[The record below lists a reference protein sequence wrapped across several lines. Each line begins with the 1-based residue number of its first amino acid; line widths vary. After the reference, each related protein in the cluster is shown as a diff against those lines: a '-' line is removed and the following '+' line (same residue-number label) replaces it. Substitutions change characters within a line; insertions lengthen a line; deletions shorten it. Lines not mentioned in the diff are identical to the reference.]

1 MRKHYIKWTQIA
13 ISGVLLC
20 GLCACIEQEVA
31 VAQASKQTKEA
42 KELKQTKQV
51 KQVVKPQPNIKS
63 KNNLSSHMIPNK
75 VATPKDTQ
83 PNPKDINLKND
94 GVYPQSMLE
103 TISGEQSQEEVQE
116 DGRTYQAVITYKPG
130 TKIKHGKETLY
141 YLDGALAQVAF
152 YVDGKREGLYQIFS
166 QRGVLIYEAY
176 YNGGVLH
183 GLCRLFDVKNGSLRS
198 EMNFVYGTQEGEMK
212 IYDTSGALWHSIE
225 YKNGKKNGI
234 AKEFDENGKIVRE
247 VIYRDDIEISR

>member
-1 MRKHYIKWTQIA
+1 MRKQYIKWTQIA

-51 KQVVKPQPNIKS
+51 KQVVKP
-63 KNNLSSHMIPNK
+63 
-75 VATPKDTQ
+75 
-83 PNPKDINLKND
+83 
-94 GVYPQSMLE
+94 
-103 TISGEQSQEEVQE
+103 
-116 DGRTYQAVITYKPG
+116 RTYQAVITYKPG